1 MIDVDTDIVGGNWD
15 ACADWAALAERAVM
29 AATSVTPFAWLHED
43 DTAAEVSVRL
53 SNDAEVK
60 TLNRDYRHKDAATN
74 VLSFPQFDAGQVH
87 RIVGGNNGL
96 LLLGD
101 IILAWETC
109 AREADEKGIAVA
121 AHAAH
126 LIVHGMLHLLGYDHG
141 NDDDAQGMEDLER
154 AAMATMGY
162 ADPYR
167 VAETAVHGDGVK

>member
-1 MIDVDTDIVGGNWD
+1 MIEAATENIAGNWPESI
-15 ACADWAALAERAVM
+15 DWAALAERAVM
-29 AATSVTPFAWLHED
+29 AATSVTPYTWLHED
-43 DTAAEVSVRL
+43 STAAEVSVRL

-60 TLNRDYRHKDAATN
+60 ALNRDYRRKDAATN

-109 AREADEKGIAVA
+109 AREADEKDIAVA

-141 NDDDAQGMEDLER
+141 EDDDAQGMEDLER

-167 VAETAVHGDGVK
+167 VAETAVHGDSVK

>member
-1 MIDVDTDIVGGNWD
+1 MIEVATENIAGNWPESI
-15 ACADWAALAERAVM
+15 DWAALAERAVM
-29 AATSVTPFAWLHED
+29 AAISVTPFDWLRD
-43 DTAAEVSVRL
+43 DATAAEVSVRL

-60 TLNRDYRHKDAATN
+60 TLNRDYRRKDAATN
-74 VLSFPQFDAGQVH
+74 VLSFPQFDAGQV
-87 RIVGGNNGL
+87 RQIASGNASD

-141 NDDDAQGMEDLER
+141 EDDDAQGMEDLER

-162 ADPYR
+162 ADPY
-167 VAETAVHGDGVK
+167 